1 MPGPTTPVM
10 SLITGPASSPGA
22 ITQFNNFFAELVH
35 DNITAFAGGAQVG
48 ATQIQGQT
56 ARVTTVVTAGDSV
69 MLPQALPGMDL
80 MVINDAANTM
90 TVWPFAT
97 DTIDKL
103 AVNTGILH
111 MGQSVVIY
119 VCITQG
125 NWRTEGLATGF
136 GGSGLQTISGQ
147 DGLTAK
153 AGGGQYAPGAGP
165 LINRMVNRVTTVV
178 TAADSITLPASVAG
192 MQIILIN
199 AAAANSMNV
208 FPASGEAIN
217 ALGAN
222 AAFAIAGATGKAE
235 QFVCVTAGQ
244 WHTIP

>member
-1 MPGPTTPVM
+1 MPAPTVPVL
-10 SLITGPASSPGA
+10 SFITGPVSSPGA
-22 ITQFNNFFAELVH
+22 MTQFNNFFAELVH
-35 DNITAFAGGAQVG
+35 DNITALAGGAQVG
-48 ATQIQGQT
+48 ATQIAGQT

-80 MVINDAANTM
+80 MIINDAANTM
-90 TVWPFAT
+90 TVWPFGT

-103 AVNTGILH
+103 AVNTAILQ

-119 VCITQG
+119 VCMSAG

-153 AGGGQYAPGAGP
+153 AGGGQGGGP
-165 LINRMVNRVTTVV
+165 VINRMVNRITTVA
-178 TAADSITLPASVAG
+178 TIGDSVTLPASVPG
-192 MQIILIN
+192 MQIIIIN

-208 FPASGEAIN
+208 FPAVGEQIN
-217 ALGAN
+217 VAGTN
-222 AAFAIAGATGKAE
+222 AAFAMAGAAGKAE